1 MDLHGKTFFVIPM
14 VNDRIPWYLPS
25 MNTTLAKQSAL
36 EALGHL
42 ACRRHEWPAFQKE
55 PCLTW
60 GAPRQEGFKRLQRC
74 TGVLRRPV
82 HVAVPRVEHRRNL
95 RSATVHVNRHLGL
108 PGTVWAL
115 NEVVSIVSPAFCLAQ
130 FANETALPHLV
141 ELACALTGL
150 YRFAPSHTGSIL
162 DAVPLTT
169 CDEMAAVFAKY
180 PAMYGARK
188 ARAAAQLAIDR
199 LGSPY
204 ETILYL
210 LLCLPRSMGGFGLPK
225 PTANAEIVPNRAE
238 RHLVSQD
245 RYYPDLFWPEAGLI
259 VEYDSM
265 ERHSAPERAASD
277 SRRRNDLELLGY
289 AVVVITRPIIA
300 DECLF
305 DKAVEHIRRELALSR
320 WRDTAKFQAKR
331 RELRHSLL
339 VSPAPITGYWR

>member
-1 MDLHGKTFFVIPM
+1 MISI
-14 VNDRIPWYLPS
+14 VNDRIPWYLS
-25 MNTTLAKQSAL
+25 NMNTTLAKQSAL

-42 ACRRHEWPAFQKE
+42 ACRRHEWRAFQKQ

-60 GAPRQEGFKRLQRC
+60 GAPRQEGLRRLQRC
-74 TGVLRRPV
+74 TGILRKPV

-115 NEVVSIVSPAFCLAQ
+115 NNTVSIVSPAFCLAQ
-130 FANETALPHLV
+130 FAKETALPHLV

-150 YRFAPSHTGSIL
+150 YRFAPSHTGSII

-169 CDEMAAVFAKY
+169 CSEMVDVLAKY
-180 PAMYGARK
+180 PAMYGSRK

-210 LLCLPRSMGGFGLPK
+210 LLCLPRPLGGFGLPK
-225 PTANAEIVPNRAE
+225 PVANAEIAPSRTE
-238 RHLVSQD
+238 RRLVSQD
-245 RYYPDLFWPEAGLI
+245 RYYPDLFWPQARLI
-259 VEYDSM
+259 VEYDST
-265 ERHSAPERAASD
+265 EQHSAPERAASD

-289 AVVVITRPIIA
+289 AVVVVTRPIIA
-300 DECLF
+300 DERLF
-305 DKAVEHIRRELALSR
+305 DKAVGHIRRELALPGR
-320 WRDTAKFQAKR
+320 RDTTKFRARR